1 MLLSL
6 TVKEK
11 AGERRCRRK
20 TIYAP
25 NRLKLI
31 WRVCLDGNMQIAAGN
46 GNLKNGRADEGRDM
60 LINDLKLDKISQG
73 DITQGQHMERQK
85 DRTTYIWEARR
96 ERRARKGAVGGQGNW
111 GHTVTAT
118 MKKNSSSEGASNAA
132 FSRKTEYVQWQLIV
146 RVIDEFWQ

>member
-1 MLLSL
+1 M
-6 TVKEK
+6 E
-11 AGERRCRRK
+11 
-20 TIYAP
+20 
-25 NRLKLI
+25 I
-31 WRVCLDGNMQIAAGN
+31 W
-46 GNLKNGRADEGRDM
+46 KNGRADEGRDM

-73 DITQGQHMERQK
+73 DVIQGQHMERQK

-96 ERRARKGAVGGQGNW
+96 ERKAKKGDVGGQGNW

-132 FSRKTEYVQWQLIV
+132 FSRKTEYVQWQLTV